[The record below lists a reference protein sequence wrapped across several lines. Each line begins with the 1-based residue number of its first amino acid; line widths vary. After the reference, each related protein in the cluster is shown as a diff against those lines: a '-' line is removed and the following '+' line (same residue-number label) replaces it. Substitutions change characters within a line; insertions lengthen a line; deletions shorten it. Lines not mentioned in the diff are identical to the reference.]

1 MARTIGKYI
10 NNPGLLFIS
19 LGHRGW
25 WHWMSDERYLKV
37 AYRLKMGRRLHLDP
51 PVTFNEKIQWLK
63 IHDRKPIY
71 TTLVDKYLVKKWVA
85 DRIGEEYV
93 IPTLGV
99 WEHFN
104 DIDFNTLPDQF
115 VLKCTHNSGGVVICR
130 NKAELNLKSAKKT
143 IERDLSRNF
152 YWGQR
157 EWPYKN
163 VVPRIIAEQYLEDKE
178 TDSLIDYKFFAFDGD
193 VKALFVATDRNSKK
207 ETKFDFYDANFHH
220 LPIINGHPNARVEP
234 AKPETFDRMK
244 ELAAILSKGI
254 PQVRCD
260 FYEVDGKVYFGEMTF
275 SHYSGFV
282 PFEPSEY
289 DVIFGEWI
297 HLPN

>member
-1 MARTIGKYI
+1 
-10 NNPGLLFIS
+10 
-19 LGHRGW
+19 
-25 WHWMSDERYLKV
+25 MSDERYLKV

-193 VKALFVATDRNSKK
+193 VKALFVATDRNSKE